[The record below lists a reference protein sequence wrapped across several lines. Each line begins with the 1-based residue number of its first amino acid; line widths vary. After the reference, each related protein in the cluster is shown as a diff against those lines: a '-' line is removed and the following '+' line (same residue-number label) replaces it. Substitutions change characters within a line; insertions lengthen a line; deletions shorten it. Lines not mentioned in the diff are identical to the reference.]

1 MKKIILAVILLA
13 AAGGI
18 AYYLLQK
25 KKHENLSINKE
36 LLIGKWKIDSLVAQ
50 KDATNVGSHYF
61 SLQWIPTQ
69 KNRSTIFRP
78 MGKCLFHCQ
87 MILYQ

>member
-36 LLIGKWKIDSLVAQ
+36 LVIGKWKIDSLVSQ
-50 KDATNVGSHYF
+50 KDSTKDGLALLLFAMDSNAKKQVYDFQTNGASVCF
-61 SLQWIPTQ
+61 TA
-69 KNRSTIFRP
+69 K
-78 MGKCLFHCQ
+78 
-87 MILYQ
+87 